1 MTDRKKIVAI
11 IEDMDQEIKDLRREL
26 ERTSRKLN
34 QVQHEKKEL
43 QTWISKLT
51 TKDHPARR
59 AGK

>member
-1 MTDRKKIVAI
+1 MTKKII
-11 IEDMDQEIKDLRREL
+11 SLIDDMGEEIKDLRREL

-34 QVQHEKKEL
+34 QVQQEKKEL
-43 QTWISKLT
+43 QKWINRLT